1 MSSLRAKT
9 VSFAFIFQKQEA
21 LYFILK
27 ISGAR
32 SKAKDE
38 VRAQEIL
45 EGMGNRKSRLR
56 SKRDVRV

>member
-21 LYFILK
+21 HYFILK

-38 VRAQEIL
+38 VQAQEIS
-45 EGMGNRKSRLR
+45 EGMGKRKRRL
-56 SKRDVRV
+56 